1 MGKLYS
7 ISELAKDLGTT
18 ARAIRLYETKGLL
31 APLRAGGARVYS
43 RRDRARLILIQRGK
57 RLGFSLREIARWL
70 DLYDA
75 DPTQET
81 QMRRLLQRVRLRIAD
96 LEAQSVAL
104 DETLDELRNIESE
117 ALSHCKTMGIAPTPL
132 STALEESQ
140 V

>member
-1 MGKLYS
+1 MEKLYS
-7 ISELAKDLGTT
+7 VSELAKELGIT

-31 APLRAGGARVYS
+31 APLRAGGARVYT
-43 RRDRARLILIQRGK
+43 RRDRARTILIQRGK

-81 QMRRLLQRVRLRIAD
+81 QMRRLLHGVRERIAI

-104 DETLDELRNIESE
+104 EETLDELRSIESE
-117 ALSHCKTMGIAPTPL
+117 VLTRCESTGVAPTPQP
-132 STALEESQ
+132 TALEESQ
-140 V
+140 A

>member
-1 MGKLYS
+1 MEKLYS
-7 ISELAKDLGTT
+7 VSELARELGIT

-31 APLRAGGARVYS
+31 APRRAGGSRVYS

-57 RLGFSLREIARWL
+57 SLGFSLREIARWL

-81 QMRRLLQRVRLRIAD
+81 QMRRLLQRVRERIAA
-96 LEAQSVAL
+96 LEAQSVAV

-117 ALSHCKTMGIAPTPL
+117 ALSHCKSTGAAPTPL
-132 STALEESQ
+132 PTALDESQ